1 VPYAKVDNTRLFYR
15 LEGTPGR
22 PVLVLSHSIGTDNN
36 MWDEQVEILLP
47 YFQILRYDTRGHGA
61 SDGPAGEYS
70 MELLARDVIAV
81 ADAAG
86 VEKFAY
92 CGLSLGGMLGQ
103 RLAADYPDRITA
115 LILANTTPYHPPA
128 SNWETRRRT
137 VLEKGMAAIVDMA
150 MQRFF
155 SARTLAEHNPRAES
169 IRRVILGT
177 DPTGYAGCC
186 AAVRDMDNR
195 PLLGKLRM
203 PTLVIVGD
211 QDASTPWEGHGDV
224 LARDIAGAKVVRL
237 PTAHLSNIE
246 KPRSF
251 SMAVLEF
258 VRPSGEKPN
267 DSIDA
272 GYGVRRAIL
281 GDAHV
286 DSSIARANDFT
297 RDFQEFITR
306 YAWGGIW
313 TRPGLSRRVRR
324 LLVLAIAA
332 SLGRWEEFTLHLRAG
347 LQSDL
352 EACDLKETLLQTAIY
367 AGVPAANTAFHIAN
381 EEMQKSS
388 ASATPK

>member
-1 VPYAKVDNTRLFYR
+1 
-15 LEGTPGR
+15 
-22 PVLVLSHSIGTDNN
+22 
-36 MWDEQVEILLP
+36 
-47 YFQILRYDTRGHGA
+47 
-61 SDGPAGEYS
+61 
-70 MELLARDVIAV
+70 
-81 ADAAG
+81 
-86 VEKFAY
+86 
-92 CGLSLGGMLGQ
+92 
-103 RLAADYPDRITA
+103 
-115 LILANTTPYHPPA
+115 
-128 SNWETRRRT
+128 
-137 VLEKGMAAIVDMA
+137 MAAIVDMA

-258 VRPSGEKPN
+258 VRPSAEKPN